1 METLSLLFSGFA
13 DAITPTNLLVA
24 AIGTLVGTLV
34 GVLPGLG
41 PTSAIAI
48 LLPLTSVLGPTQG
61 IIMLAGIYYGAMY
74 GGSTTAIL
82 LNIPGEVS
90 SVPTCL
96 DGYPLA
102 KQGKGGPA
110 LGIAA
115 IGSFVAGTLGVV
127 GLVFFAPFLAEQA
140 LKFGP
145 PEYFAL
151 MLMALTVIVNLSG
164 TSIIKALIMG
174 CMGFLVSMVGLGP
187 ASGIPRL
194 TFGSDTL
201 TGGIEM
207 ISIIIGLFSIT
218 EVLKGIEEKRAAIM
232 PNKIGRVYPDKH
244 DLRKS
249 GGAMVRGGL
258 LGFLMGLLPGG
269 SPAVTTFLAYDLE
282 KKISKHPERFGKGAM
297 EGVAAPEAA
306 NNATSSA
313 GFIPLFA
320 LGIPA
325 SPPLAV
331 LLAGL
336 MIYGLAPGPVL
347 FAQNAS
353 FVWTV
358 IASMFVG
365 NVLLLILNLPL
376 VGMWARLTRIPYG
389 IMAPVIL
396 MLSFIGAYSVRN
408 SMFDV
413 GIAMLF
419 GIFGYLFYKYR
430 WPVVPFV
437 LCFILGPLL
446 EQSFT
451 QSMAMSAGSLLIF
464 LERPVSLT
472 LIVLSA
478 ALLVVSVKLIRR
490 TKKRL
495 VQELTESIVGEQAG
509 VGDHSE
515 SSNGDGTEKPD
526 SEPISGEDPAGR
538 KQNGHSM
545 VTDLFL

>member
-1 METLSLLFSGFA
+1 MLLSGFA
-13 DAITPTNLLVA
+13 DAVTPVNLLVA
-24 AIGTLVGTLV
+24 ALGTFVGTLV

-48 LLPLTSVLGPTQG
+48 LLPLTTVLGPTQG

-102 KQGKGGPA
+102 QKGKGGPA

-115 IGSFVAGTLGVV
+115 IGSFAAGTLSIF
-127 GLVFFAPFLAEQA
+127 GLVFFAPFLADQA

-151 MLMALTVIVNLSG
+151 LLMALTVIVNLAG
-164 TSIIKALIMG
+164 TSLLKALLMG
-174 CMGFLVSMVGLGP
+174 GFGFLISMVGLGP
-187 ASGIPRL
+187 ASGVPRL
-194 TFGSDTL
+194 TFGNDTL
-201 TGGIEM
+201 VGGFEM
-207 ISIIIGLFSIT
+207 ISIVIGLFAIT
-218 EVLKGIEEKRAAIM
+218 EVLKGIEEKRSAIVFG
-232 PNKIGRVYPDKH
+232 KVGRVYPSLQ

-249 GGAMVRGGL
+249 SKAIFRGGL

-282 KKISKHPERFGKGAM
+282 KKLSKQPHEFGQGAI
-297 EGVAAPEAA
+297 EGVAAPESA

-320 LGIPA
+320 LGVPA

-331 LLAGL
+331 LLGGL
-336 MIYGLAPGPVL
+336 MIYGLAPGPLL
-347 FAQNAS
+347 FEQHAD

-358 IASMFVG
+358 IASMFIG
-365 NVLLLILNLPL
+365 NLMLLVLNLPL
-376 VGMWARLTRIPYG
+376 VGMWAKLTSVPYG

-396 MLSFIGAYSVRN
+396 LLSLIGAYSVRN
-408 SMFDV
+408 SLFDV
-413 GIAMLF
+413 TVALVF
-419 GIFGYLFYKYR
+419 GGLGYLFHKFQ
-430 WPVVPFV
+430 WPVVPFI
-437 LCFILGPLL
+437 LTFILGPLI

-451 QSMAMSAGSLLIF
+451 QSMAMSAGSPLIF
-464 LERPVSLT
+464 LQRPISVSL
-472 LIVLSA
+472 LLLSA
-478 ALLVVSVKLIRR
+478 ALLFISMKLMRR
-490 TKKRL
+490 TNKRIS
-495 VQELTESIVGEQAG
+495 QE
-509 VGDHSE
+509 
-515 SSNGDGTEKPD
+515 
-526 SEPISGEDPAGR
+526 
-538 KQNGHSM
+538 
-545 VTDLFL
+545 TDTANDFT